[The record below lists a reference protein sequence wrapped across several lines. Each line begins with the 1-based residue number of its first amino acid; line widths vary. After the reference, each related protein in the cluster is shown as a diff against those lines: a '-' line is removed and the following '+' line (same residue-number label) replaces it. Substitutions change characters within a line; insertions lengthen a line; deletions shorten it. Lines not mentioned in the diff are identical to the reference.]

1 MSRKMLRQSGSWLP
15 IVIVLIVA
23 ALLIRY
29 ASSSQWWSSLTNQ
42 GGQGFQTVDTG
53 ASVQVSE
60 TGVSILP
67 GGIPDPNPPP
77 GNGNGGSNN
86 SGSGQPE
93 SPSPPDRMW

>member
-29 ASSSQWWSSLTNQ
+29 ASSSQWWSSLTHQ
-42 GGQGFQTVDTG
+42 GGQGFQTVDSG

-67 GGIPDPNPPP
+67 GGVPGSKPSPGG
-77 GNGNGGSNN
+77 GNGDGGG

-93 SPSPPDRMW
+93 SDSPPNRMW